1 MPGKLQGAGL
11 FPRSLYLHDGE
22 LYQEYRSYCMRTG
35 EYARGTADFYNA
47 LESAGFMRQKTKTGN
62 FIRGLRIREDF
73 ED

>member
-1 MPGKLQGAGL
+1 ML
-11 FPRSLYLHDGE
+11 FRSETDKTYREKSGE

-73 ED
+73 KD